1 MTKSGQNE
9 YNTAVYVYYKDI
21 QFLHSLF
28 NFKEEKSMKMFR
40 FRQLSA
46 LFLVLSFV
54 AAGCASE
61 SSPGGLSE
69 REGGALLG
77 GGLGAGLGA
86 IIGNQTGHAG
96 AGTAIGAGAGLLT
109 GALIGES
116 QRRQKENIKKEMKQE
131 MMQQQYQPQYAPQPY
146 GQQPVQQQPTYT
158 APPAG
163 AQEVHTKYNSRTGQT
178 FPDRYK
184 YDPNTGEELQYLR

>member
-1 MTKSGQNE
+1 MENE
-9 YNTAVYVYYKDI
+9 YNTPHNVLIGNSPYGG
-21 QFLHSLF
+21 
-28 NFKEEKSMKMFR
+28 EGMKN
-40 FRQLSA
+40 FRQLVA
-46 LFLVLSFV
+46 LPLLILTVLS
-54 AAGCASE
+54 GCASGE
-61 SSPGGLSE
+61 GSGGLTE

-96 AGTAIGAGAGLLT
+96 AGTAIGAGAGALA
-109 GALIGES
+109 GALVGES
-116 QRRQKENIKKEMKQE
+116 QRRQKENIKKEMRQE
-131 MMQQQYQPQYAPQPY
+131 MMQQQYQGQYAPQPY
-146 GQQPVQQQPTYT
+146 GQQQPQAAQANYQ

-163 AQEVHTKYNSRTGQT
+163 AQEVHTKYNPRTGQT